1 MSNDNDDLIIDLT
14 DLMEEEDSVK
24 KEAPVAPALE
34 EKTFRPETATFD
46 LGKELSKD
54 DKPVEQPK
62 EEFDFDRIFRESLAG
77 IATPKKPEPEPEQ
90 PARKEEQ
97 QFPFEEKLDEAP
109 VEDIFEQKAEETFE
123 QRAEETFEIKTEE
136 YAKPAD
142 KEAVIEAA
150 RESLVKDIPE
160 IVESIAR
167 PVITD
172 LINEIVVSV
181 KKDLPGIIEKVIREE
196 IEKLKKID

>member
-24 KEAPVAPALE
+24 KEAPAAPAPE
-34 EKTFRPETATFD
+34 EKTFRSETETFD

-62 EEFDFDRIFRESLAG
+62 EEFDFDKIFRESLAG
-77 IATPKKPEPEPEQ
+77 IATPKKPEPEQ
-90 PARKEEQ
+90 SAKKEAQE
-97 QFPFEEKLDEAP
+97 FPFEEKLNEAP
-109 VEDIFEQKAEETFE
+109 VEDIFKQQEEETFE
-123 QRAEETFEIKTEE
+123 QRAEDTFDVKPEE

-142 KEAVIEAA
+142 KETVIEAA
-150 RESLVKDIPE
+150 RESLMKDIPE
-160 IVESIAR
+160 MVESIAR
-167 PVITD
+167 PVITE
-172 LINEIVVSV
+172 LINEIVASV
-181 KKDLPGIIEKVIREE
+181 KRDLPGIIEKVIREE